1 LLFEQA
7 AVNIFKAIKCI
18 NEKDICGAHNSIIKT
33 QKIYAYLS
41 DTLDLSFEI
50 SKDLYA
56 LYEFIQD
63 RLAEANIKKDAGIL
77 SQVLSLTRDFKDT
90 WKKAEI
96 QSRACAHN

>member
-1 LLFEQA
+1 
-7 AVNIFKAIKCI
+7 
-18 NEKDICGAHNSIIKT
+18 
-33 QKIYAYLS
+33 
-41 DTLDLSFEI
+41 LDLSFEI

>member
-1 LLFEQA
+1 MHKRKRYLRSAQLDNQNA
-7 AVNIFKAIKCI
+7 
-18 NEKDICGAHNSIIKT
+18 
-33 QKIYAYLS
+33 KIYAYLS